1 MQITVRS
8 PLIINSRIRLRRWLA
23 VLSRLPRLATAV
35 ILAVVLSALGA
46 GLLTSSVL
54 PEANQIDLRFRYAPP
69 WPLAGSSPAHLLGT
83 DRLGRDLLS
92 RMLVG
97 AQNSLSVALL
107 AIAFAASVGTFLGL
121 MAGYLS
127 GWVDGLIMRCVDIM
141 MSFPAILVAL
151 VFVVTIGASFGMV
164 VATLALLLW
173 AQYARLVRGQVLSL
187 KERDFVALAHVAGCS
202 TRHILTVHILP
213 NIVNSVVVLATL
225 QIGWG
230 IVVESALSFLG
241 AGVPPPAP
249 TWGNLVAEG
258 RDVLDQA
265 WWVAVCPGLAIML
278 VVLSFNL
285 FGDWVR
291 DALDPKLRQ
300 L

>member
-1 MQITVRS
+1 MQITLPSPIRTSRS
-8 PLIINSRIRLRRWLA
+8 SLPRLWLA
-23 VLSRLPRLATAV
+23 LSRLPRLSGAIV
-35 ILAVVLSALGA
+35 MIVVLTAMGA
-46 GLLTSSVL
+46 NLLTGTLL

-69 WPLAGSSPAHLLGT
+69 WPLAGSSPEHLLGT

-107 AIAFAASVGTFLGL
+107 AITFAMTVGTLLGL
-121 MAGYLS
+121 VSGYLG
-127 GWVDGLIMRCVDIM
+127 GWVDSLIMRGVDIM

-164 VATLALLLW
+164 VGTLALLLW
-173 AQYARLVRGQVLSL
+173 AQYARLVRGQVLSV
-187 KERDFVALAHVAGCS
+187 KERDFVALAKVAGAS
-202 TRHILTVHILP
+202 KRHIIAVHILP
-213 NIVNSVVVLATL
+213 NVVNSVVVLATL

-230 IVVESALSFLG
+230 IVVEAALSFLG

-265 WWVAVCPGLAIML
+265 WWISVCPGLAITL

>member
-1 MQITVRS
+1 MQITMRP
-8 PLIINSRIRLRRWLA
+8 PLGNVTIPLRRLVA
-23 VLSRLPRLATAV
+23 AFPRLPKLSAAV
-35 ILAVVLSALGA
+35 VLAVVLTAAGA
-46 GLLTSSVL
+46 SLLTGRIL

-69 WPLAGSSPAHLLGT
+69 WPMAGSSPAHLLGT

-97 AQNSLSVALL
+97 AQNSLSVALM
-107 AIAFAASVGTFLGL
+107 AIVFAAAVGTCLGL
-121 MAGYLS
+121 VAGYLG
-127 GWVDGLIMRCVDIM
+127 GWVDSLIMRCVDIM

-173 AQYARLVRGQVLSL
+173 AQYARLVRGQVLSV
-187 KERDFVALAHVAGCS
+187 KERDFVALAHVGGAS
-202 TRHILTVHILP
+202 TRRILVVHIFP
-213 NIVNSVVVLATL
+213 NLVNSVVVLATL
-225 QIGWG
+225 QVGWG

-258 RDVLDQA
+258 RDGLDQA
-265 WWVAVCPGLAIML
+265 WWIAVCPGLAIML

-285 FGDWVR
+285 CGDWVR